1 MKKTIVLLLILS
13 FFGLLGH
20 AEALYQRKDCQ
31 VVDVS
36 GSIVTVKDTCGFFWS
51 FYAEEDDDYRV
62 NDIITLK
69 MHDNH
74 TSGCIADDKVMDVV
88 R

>member
-1 MKKTIVLLLILS
+1 MKKTIVILLVLA
-13 FFGLLGH
+13 FFGLIGH
-20 AEALYQRKDCQ
+20 AETLYQRKNCQ

-36 GSIVTVKDTCGFFWS
+36 GTTITVKDKCGFYWS
-51 FYAEEDDDYRV
+51 FYAEADDDYRV

-69 MHDNH
+69 MNDNH
-74 TSGCIADDKVMDVV
+74 TSGNIADDKVMDVV